1 MQFPEQSTEG
11 GNTAVASA
19 KRFSPLTQ
27 ERKIQHDSAAG
38 VANIPADLLPLLRC
52 PITGSALRWMDESEL
67 GRLNADASRGDAAH
81 LDGTP
86 VDETI
91 PAALV
96 NMDGSLAYRIGD
108 GILMMLPITAIALTR
123 AAAAQYGG
131 AHRREKAD
139 IKGFYDRIG
148 WTRSESG
155 HFEDAVVFEDLRPV
169 SAAYIRKA
177 HLRLKNYLL
186 PSGDY
191 LLDVA
196 SGPVQYPEYL
206 TYSQD
211 YKRRVCM
218 DISISALREARRKL
232 GDKGVYI
239 LGDITKLPL
248 QSNALDAVI
257 SLHTIYHVP
266 KDEQRNAFEELYRVL
281 KPGRRGLIVYTFTDS
296 LLMRLGAWPSRGYNA
311 ARHSA
316 PARGLKRLLGKK
328 PAAAAPAAAETA
340 AKESQG
346 VGFYFYAHSLK
357 WFTSQTWSFPLRIVT
372 WRSMDVQF
380 MRKYIHPRRFG
391 KLLLA
396 LIYGF
401 ETLFPR
407 FTGRHGAYPMF
418 LLEKSEP

>member
-1 MQFPEQSTEG
+1 MQVSVQSQGG
-11 GNTAVASA
+11 GNSPVAQEWREAQTA
-19 KRFSPLTQ
+19 Q
-27 ERKIQHDSAAG
+27 ERDIQHDSAADT
-38 VANIPADLLPLLRC
+38 ANIPADLIAKLRC
-52 PITGSALRWMDESEL
+52 PITGGSVRWMDESEL
-67 GRLNADASRGDAAH
+67 ARLNADAAAGDAAH

-86 VDETI
+86 VEENI

-96 NMDGSLAYRIGD
+96 NAEGSLAYRVGD
-108 GILMMLPITAIALTR
+108 GILMMLPITAVALTR
-123 AAAAQYGG
+123 AAAAQFGG

-148 WTRSESG
+148 WTRTESG
-155 HFEDAVVFEDLRPV
+155 DFEDAVAFEDLRPV
-169 SAAYIRKA
+169 SASYIRKA
-177 HLRLKNYLL
+177 HQRLKTYLP

-206 TYSQD
+206 AYSQD

-239 LGDITKLPL
+239 LGDITNLPL
-248 QSNALDAVI
+248 QSDAIDAVV

-281 KPGRRGLIVYTFTDS
+281 KPGRQGVIVYTFTDS
-296 LLMRLGAWPSRGYNA
+296 PLMRLGAAPARWYNA
-311 ARHSA
+311 LRHSA
-316 PARGLKRLLGKK
+316 PARGLKRILGKK
-328 PAAAAPAAAETA
+328 PASAAPAPHDRVTRD
-340 AKESQG
+340 SQG

-357 WFTSQTWSFPLRIVT
+357 WFTSQTWSFPLRIVA

-396 LIYGF
+396 MIYSL
-401 ETLFPR
+401 ENLFPR

-418 LLEKSEP
+418 LLQKPR